1 MEDLQVIIYI
11 IFGIIYLIFGALKKR
26 RQEQNTGT
34 PPLFDEDETEV
45 MGRRRAEDVFQDHR
59 PADHREPGSLEEL
72 LDRYE
77 EAAQRAKQRAA
88 GKIETV
94 QEQVDEEF
102 IPVASNEP
110 TIRNMEAEAL
120 EQMQRTEKL
129 KALQEELPAKARVEV
144 FKQQQQQEQRPA
156 QIKVKRKRKDKR
168 FLPYENDNTAPRRL
182 QQLRKALGTKQG
194 LQQAVMLSEILNRKH
209 F

>member
-26 RQEQNTGT
+26 RNEQNTGT
-34 PPLFDEDETEV
+34 PPLFDEEDPEV
-45 MGRRRAEDVFQDHR
+45 MRRRRAEDVFQDHR

-88 GKIETV
+88 GKVETV
-94 QEQVDEEF
+94 QEQVDDEF
-102 IPVASNEP
+102 IPVAPNEP

-120 EQMQRTEKL
+120 EQMQRTERL
-129 KALQEELPAKARVEV
+129 KALQEELPAKARVDV
-144 FKQQQQQEQRPA
+144 LKQQQQQEQQPV
-156 QIKVKRKRKDKR
+156 QIRSKRKRKDKR
-168 FLPYENDNTAPRRL
+168 FLPYEIDNTAPPRL
-182 QQLRKALGTKQG
+182 EQLRKALSTKQG
-194 LQQAVMLSEILNRKH
+194 LQQAVLLAEIFNRKH